1 MPKSKTATTR
11 AQSQP
16 APQTPDASDAQPSPL
31 PRLNLNAAAIDI
43 GATSHFVAVPEG
55 RDAVVVREF
64 GAFTPDLHRL
74 AEWLKECRIDT
85 LVMESTGI
93 YWIPLFEI
101 LEARGFQVLLVD
113 ARKVKN
119 VSGRK
124 SDVLDCQWL
133 QQLHTYG
140 LLSGAFRP
148 AEQICALRA
157 YVRHRAMLVS
167 YAAAHVQHMQK
178 ALHQMNLLLHNVVN
192 DITGATGMAIIR
204 AILDGERDAEAL
216 ARLRHPTCKNSVQVM
231 AQSLV
236 GTYRDE
242 HLFELQQAVDLYA
255 AYQAKIADCDG
266 RIARYLAALNHVTD
280 DPPPAPA
287 KRLQPPPSNQPRFD
301 ARTLLYQLTGV
312 DLTRIDGIA
321 AHTALTLVSEIG
333 TDIRRWPSVKHFA
346 SWLGL
351 CPGTKVSGGKV
362 LSSKSKP
369 AANRAAQAL
378 RLAANSLYRSRSA
391 LGAYLRRQSAR
402 LGKRKAIT
410 ATAHKL
416 ARLVYNLL
424 KHGTAYADA
433 GADYYERVYKERVIK
448 NLARRARELGYE
460 LVTSNATAQV

>member
-1 MPKSKTATTR
+1 
-11 AQSQP
+11 
-16 APQTPDASDAQPSPL
+16 
-31 PRLNLNAAAIDI
+31 
-43 GATSHFVAVPEG
+43 
-55 RDAVVVREF
+55 
-64 GAFTPDLHRL
+64 
-74 AEWLKECRIDT
+74 
-85 LVMESTGI
+85 
-93 YWIPLFEI
+93 
-101 LEARGFQVLLVD
+101 
-113 ARKVKN
+113 
-119 VSGRK
+119 
-124 SDVLDCQWL
+124 
-133 QQLHTYG
+133 
-140 LLSGAFRP
+140 
-148 AEQICALRA
+148 
-157 YVRHRAMLVS
+157 
-167 YAAAHVQHMQK
+167 
-178 ALHQMNLLLHNVVN
+178 MNLLLHNVVN

-204 AILDGERDAEAL
+204 AILDGQRDPEAL

-242 HLFELQQAVDLYA
+242 HLFELQQAVDLYD
-255 AYQAKIADCDG
+255 AYQAKIAECDR
-266 RIARYLAALNHVTD
+266 RIERYLAAIDHVTD
-280 DPPPAPA
+280 DAPPTPA
-287 KRLQPPPSNQPRFD
+287 KRLQPPVSNQPRFD

-333 TDIRRWPSVKHFA
+333 ADMTRWPSVKHFA

-362 LSSKSKP
+362 LSSKSKRS
-369 AANRAAQAL
+369 ANHAAQAL

-402 LGKRKAIT
+402 LGKSKAIT

-424 KHGTAYADA
+424 KHGTEYADA

-460 LVTSNATAQV
+460 LVTSNATPQV